1 MSWGP
6 GDGACKIIKKLE
18 QNYFKKVQRNV
29 FKVPILY
36 YKSRCKL
43 YFIWVAE
50 KPDFFFMKDRV
61 KIILQSVFSW
71 VYIENLIVLN
81 KHKFDYPNSPFY
93 ELF

>member
-1 MSWGP
+1 
-6 GDGACKIIKKLE
+6 
-18 QNYFKKVQRNV
+18 
-29 FKVPILY
+29 
-36 YKSRCKL
+36 
-43 YFIWVAE
+43 
-50 KPDFFFMKDRV
+50 MKDRV